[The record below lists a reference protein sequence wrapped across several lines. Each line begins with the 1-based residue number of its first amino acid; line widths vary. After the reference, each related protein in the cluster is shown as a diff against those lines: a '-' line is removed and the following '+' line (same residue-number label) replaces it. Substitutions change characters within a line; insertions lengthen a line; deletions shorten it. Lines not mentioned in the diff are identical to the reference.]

1 MCPCV
6 RPPLAL
12 AQKLVLL
19 TRSRCC
25 RCCCYCRP
33 IAQDERTALLAE
45 DEALTAKLAEVQAVY
60 AKLRDNDPEVLQ
72 ELADVVQLAKDGANR
87 WIDNTFNAQ
96 SYFTRKRGMPA
107 SEAKRVLRM
116 PEEFDYVE

>member
-1 MCPCV
+1 MCLHV
-6 RPPLAL
+6 RPRRWSWPAL
-12 AQKLVLL
+12 LQRL

-25 RCCCYCRP
+25 CRRRTT
-33 IAQDERTALLAE
+33 AQDERTALLAE
-45 DEALTAKLAEVQAVY
+45 DEALTAKLAEVQAIY

-72 ELADVVQLAKDGANR
+72 ELADVVKLAKDGANR